1 MLTIKKSL
9 QEDHAIVALQGRIDT
24 VTASDLEKELQETI
38 PAASDLTLDFAEV
51 DYISS
56 AGLRVLLSSQ
66 KLISGKHGQMK
77 LTHVDPMIM
86 GIFEMTGFSDILT
99 IE

>member
-9 QEDHAIVALQGRIDT
+9 QEDHAAVALQGRIDT
-24 VTASDLEKELQETI
+24 VTASDLENELQEII
-38 PAASDLTLDFAEV
+38 PAVSELTLDFAEV

-77 LTHVDPMIM
+77 LIHVDPMIM